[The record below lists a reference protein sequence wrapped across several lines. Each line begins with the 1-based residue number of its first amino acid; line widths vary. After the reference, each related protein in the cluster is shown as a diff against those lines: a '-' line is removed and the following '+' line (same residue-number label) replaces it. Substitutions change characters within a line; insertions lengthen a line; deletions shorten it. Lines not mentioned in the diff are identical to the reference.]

1 MSERRDNSG
10 VIFRVREKQKE
21 TFPDYEG
28 NCTINGQEFWM
39 NAWLKKDKNG
49 NTFMSFAFKPKKLPA
64 GQTKQP
70 SFEDSKADDGFQD
83 AIPF

>member
-1 MSERRDNSG
+1 MSEKRDNSG
-10 VIFRVREKQKE
+10 VLFKNSRKEKD
-21 TFPDYEG
+21 THADYEG

-64 GQTKQP
+64 EQTKQP
-70 SFEDSKADDGFQD
+70 AFEDRKADDFADQ
-83 AIPF
+83 IPF